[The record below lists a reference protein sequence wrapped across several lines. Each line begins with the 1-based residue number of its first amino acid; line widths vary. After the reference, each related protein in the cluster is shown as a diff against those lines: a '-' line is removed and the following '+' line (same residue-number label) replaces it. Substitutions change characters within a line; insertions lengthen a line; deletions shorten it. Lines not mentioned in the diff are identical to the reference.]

1 MRAGRMQAGLRALF
15 AVAGRE
21 PRQASGFDLG
31 FALGPRINAAG
42 RLADMSIGIHCLT
55 TDDEG
60 QALDLAR
67 QLDALKQERRGLEG
81 TMSEE
86 ALATLDTS
94 LTTQVA
100 SVYGYPPDRHPGG

>member
-60 QALDLAR
+60 QALELAR
-67 QLDALKQERRGLEG
+67 QLDTINQERRGIEA
-81 TMSEE
+81 TMREE
-86 ALATLDTS
+86 ALRSEEHTS
-94 LTTQVA
+94 ELQ
-100 SVYGYPPDRHPGG
+100 SLMRNS